1 MTPPDQATNIP
12 INTIL
17 TWSTVGGANEYIVE
31 YALNSGMS
39 GAISN
44 VTGSTNFG
52 LSGLTAGT
60 TYYWRAMAKNGSLTS
75 DWSSI
80 WSFTTTT
87 PQGLEAPVLWTPVN
101 NSQNVT
107 RSPAL
112 YWYPVSGA
120 AYYTLQYSTST
131 TFNPNTEYANI
142 EVNNQQLS
150 NLAAKTTY
158 YWRVKA
164 HNPPMESA
172 WSTVWKFKTVN
183 SGKFSIPEANEIA
196 VEKASLSFNPN
207 PFSTLAYFKL
217 EVFETDLVSID
228 ITDIFGRKTAVLI
241 NEFRNPGTYEFDFDA
256 SSIPAGVYYCHL
268 IVGNEIQTLKMVVM
282 K

>member
-1 MTPPDQATNIP
+1 
-12 INTIL
+12 
-17 TWSTVGGANEYIVE
+17 
-31 YALNSGMS
+31 
-39 GAISN
+39 
-44 VTGSTNFG
+44 
-52 LSGLTAGT
+52 
-60 TYYWRAMAKNGSLTS
+60 
-75 DWSSI
+75 
-80 WSFTTTT
+80 
-87 PQGLEAPVLWTPVN
+87 
-101 NSQNVT
+101 
-107 RSPAL
+107 
-112 YWYPVSGA
+112 
-120 AYYTLQYSTST
+120 
-131 TFNPNTEYANI
+131 
-142 EVNNQQLS
+142 
-150 NLAAKTTY
+150 
-158 YWRVKA
+158 
-164 HNPPMESA
+164 MESA